1 MIDIDDIGHI
11 CRTCGVRSSKS
22 KSEHIAVGRSLR
34 VKAAGHRAL
43 STQRRALLTQRRAFL
58 VQCRAARAHRDFE
71 LDVEFEKAEDD
82 WKYFGEC
89 DSGVLHQSEAVAQL
103 VGAVWQPCI
112 CVYSCVSVESSA
124 TLRRPYAV
132 T

>member
-1 MIDIDDIGHI
+1 MTLDIGRI

-22 KSEHIAVGRSLR
+22 KRERIAVGRSVR

-58 VQCRAARAHRDFE
+58 VQCRAARAHRDFK
-71 LDVEFEKAEDD
+71 LDVEFQKAKDD

-89 DSGVLHQSEAVAQL
+89 DSGVLYQSEAVA
-103 VGAVWQPCI
+103 
-112 CVYSCVSVESSA
+112 
-124 TLRRPYAV
+124 
-132 T
+132 